1 MFLSIT
7 VHITAVWPYLPA
19 SLEDAIILLSVAN
32 VHLFVRSDVARSVSR
47 TVRSAPLVI
56 QKLTKFR
63 RVQLTPDYLP
73 PSLPPRGPGFI
84 LSGFRQL
91 RKALPVP
98 SPLRTSLSR
107 CPSSGNGTHCHSLIS
122 PPMPLADLALP
133 RRRSN
138 IRDQLLPSLY
148 VQCRSHIGRQLSRV
162 SFRAFSLI
170 AISVLISIL

>member
-7 VHITAVWPYLPA
+7 VYITAVWPYLPA

-47 TVRSAPLVI
+47 TVRSAPPVI

-63 RVQLTPDYLP
+63 RVQLTPDYWS

-91 RKALPVP
+91 RKALPVSSP
-98 SPLRTSLSR
+98 SRTSLSVVR
-107 CPSSGNGTHCHSLIS
+107 LRGIVLTVTPNKPADATRRPRPFCVDDRTSETNFHLHFMSSAGPILGANCHGFL
-122 PPMPLADLALP
+122 
-133 RRRSN
+133 
-138 IRDQLLPSLY
+138 
-148 VQCRSHIGRQLSRV
+148 
-162 SFRAFSLI
+162 F
-170 AISVLISIL
+170 VLIILMLFRF

>member
-7 VHITAVWPYLPA
+7 VYITAVWPYLPA

-98 SPLRTSLSR
+98 SPSRTSLSVVR
-107 CPSSGNGTHCHSLIS
+107 LRGMVLTVTPNKPADATRRPRPSASTIEHQRPTSTFTLC
-122 PPMPLADLALP
+122 PMPVPYWAP
-133 RRRSN
+133 
-138 IRDQLLPSLY
+138 I
-148 VQCRSHIGRQLSRV
+148 VTG
-162 SFRAFSLI
+162 FFSCF
-170 AISVLISIL
+170 